1 MKNENENKTNLLMLL
16 VCGVAQM
23 AHAYQRRKNDPEM
36 PYSVHPTMVAVNAL
50 IPSEGKSIVTRCAA
64 LLHDVVEDCTVV
76 DIQRTY
82 EWLARETSPMPWWA
96 TMCGDVRKDLST
108 ILDVCYFKAGLW
120 DGSTY
125 SDDRTPSIIFGYKVL
140 NIVNQLTVPKGAHPD
155 GYYAAD
161 DKPARKAWERS
172 LGRMEKMSQEALC
185 VMYAD
190 KLYNMRNPLPGTDP
204 RKSMAD
210 YGEVF
215 RNIIIVL
222 STKYWYSPLGEEIPD
237 DVKEAIGLSSA
248 E

>member
-1 MKNENENKTNLLMLL
+1 MNNDNNENKTNLLMLL

-50 IPSEGKSIVTRCAA
+50 TPSEGNSIVTRCAA

-82 EWLARETSPMPWWA
+82 EWLARETSTKPAWA
-96 TMCGDVRKDLST
+96 KMVGEVREDLITIVNMCCE
-108 ILDVCYFKAGLW
+108 IAGLPYQPANMW
-120 DGSTY
+120 ASTV
-125 SDDRTPSIIFGYKVL
+125 TFGEQVLSIVAE
-140 NIVNQLTVPKGAHPD
+140 LTVPKGAHPD

-172 LGRMEKMSQEALC
+172 LGRMESMSIGALC
-185 VMYAD
+185 VTYSD
-190 KLYNMRNPLPGTDP
+190 KLYNMRNPLPGSDP
-204 RKSMAD
+204 RESMAK

-215 RNIIIVL
+215 RNIIIAL
-222 STKYWYSPLGEEIPD
+222 STKHGITLGDSVPD
-237 DVKEAIGLSSA
+237 DVKEAIALSSA